1 MTSRHSQSSCRLSG
15 YSDQVSHVAAM
26 GQTSNMAAVARA
38 GTSADSAVAQVSE
51 TMSYDA
57 FNDTF
62 PVSNMETGLVAAPV
76 VTTTGNVQL

>member
-1 MTSRHSQSSCRLSG
+1 
-15 YSDQVSHVAAM
+15 M

-62 PVSNMETGLVAAPV
+62 PMSNMETGLVAAPV
-76 VTTTGNVQL
+76 VTTTGNVQLSFTL